1 MVSAARKWGRRL
13 AVLLGLGLLV
23 ALLAH
28 GALIDLFGG
37 HSARRA
43 LQAEAQLSPAARAL
57 VERCLQGLDRSR
69 LVDHHAH
76 LAGLGNGS
84 DCWVNPRLRT
94 WYRARDY
101 LRFRVYRSAAAMS
114 SEDPDSVFVEDLAAL
129 AGREPRPPRPLLL
142 AFDHR
147 HDDAGERNL
156 LRSEFFVPND
166 HALAARD
173 AHPGRF
179 HAAASIHPYRP
190 DALAE
195 LERVHA
201 AGVRVLK
208 WLPAAQ
214 GIDLTSPRCDAFY
227 AACARLGVALLVHV
241 GEEQAVH
248 AEEDQAL
255 GNPLHLRRPL
265 AAGVRVLAAHCAS
278 LGTDEDLD
286 DPARPR
292 VPSFEL
298 FLRLMGEEAWEG
310 LLFGEISTVTQRNRY
325 GGVLATLLERTDLH
339 PRLVNGSDWPL
350 PAVNV
355 LYSTRALQADGF
367 LEEEEREA
375 LGELYHWSPLLF
387 DLCLK
392 RTVRV
397 PGSGAGFADEVFY
410 SKFDVGGS

>member
-1 MVSAARKWGRRL
+1 MGTRARKWRRRAGAL
-13 AVLLGLGLLV
+13 FALLV
-23 ALLAH
+23 LVAALGH
-28 GALIDLFGG
+28 GALIDWFGG

-43 LQAEAQLSPAARAL
+43 LEPGAELSPAALAL
-57 VERCLQGLDRSR
+57 VERCFEGLDRAR

-114 SEDPDSVFVEDLAAL
+114 AEDPDSAYVDDLAAL

-147 HDDAGERNL
+147 HDDAGARNL
-156 LRSEFFVPND
+156 ERSEFFVPND

-173 AHPGRF
+173 AHPGLF
-179 HAAASIHPYRP
+179 HAAASIHPYRA
-190 DALAE
+190 DAVAE

-214 GIDLTSPRCDAFY
+214 GIDMTSPRCDEFY

-265 AAGVRVLAAHCAS
+265 AAGVRVIAAHCAS
-278 LGTDEDLD
+278 LGEDQDLD
-286 DPARPR
+286 HPQRPR
-292 VPSFEL
+292 AASFHL
-298 FLRLMGEEAWEG
+298 FLRLMEEEEWEG
-310 LLFGEISTVTQRNRY
+310 LLFG
-325 GGVLATLLERTDLH
+325 
-339 PRLVNGSDWPL
+339 
-350 PAVNV
+350 
-355 LYSTRALQADGF
+355 
-367 LEEEEREA
+367 
-375 LGELYHWSPLLF
+375 
-387 DLCLK
+387 
-392 RTVRV
+392 
-397 PGSGAGFADEVFY
+397 
-410 SKFDVGGS
+410 